1 MAERLL
7 YKSAARIVV
16 CNIIPPEAIAHVEI
30 NPRLVGSPDPRLRAW
45 SDKDFVIKHAAF
57 FAMASYIGQTMRP
70 QPPSARR
77 GLTLRYTQRNRP
89 YIDEYGVTFGQIGA
103 KGTGISS
110 HGLDH
115 YIKCEQ
121 EYSLSES
128 PHPFIAPPDP
138 VGFFGFNHSKQEM
151 EVGEL
156 LAERTARSGRVLA
169 ILAIDHTRFRKWLDK
184 LHIETNPYPVDVML
198 QKVEKNDDNAA
209 ICVRVMGSDKCEDY
223 IHPPSEGLF
232 TRSKMLIRAA
242 GVLLPELKLRGE
254 SSFITRYFIN
264 QTYDIASLL
273 EQLARGEFS
282 EDNLANFGWL
292 LSDLNSHNQSVQ
304 ERLSAEKFDGK
315 MTIYLEPQ
323 DCDLTGCW
331 YDYENTVPDRPGYM
345 SCTHYN
351 YPHHN
356 LFTVS
361 KPA

>member
-1 MAERLL
+1 MVQ
-7 YKSAARIVV
+7 SAARIVV

-30 NPRLVGSPDPRLRAW
+30 NPQLTASPDPRLQAW
-45 SDKDFVIKHAAF
+45 SDPDFVIKHAAL
-57 FAMASYIGQTMRP
+57 FAIASDMGQTMRP

-77 GLTLRYTQRNRP
+77 GLTLCFTQRNRP
-89 YIDEYGVTFGQIGA
+89 YVDEYGVAFGQIGA

-121 EYSLSES
+121 DYSLTES
-128 PHPFIAPPDP
+128 PRPFIAPPDP

-169 ILAIDHTRFRKWLDK
+169 ILAIDHPQFRKWLDK
-184 LHIETNPYPVDVML
+184 LHTETNPYPVDAML
-198 QKVEKNDDNAA
+198 DKVEKNGDNAA
-209 ICVRVMGSDKCEDY
+209 ICVRVMGSDKCKDY

-232 TRSKMLIRAA
+232 TRPKMLMRAA
-242 GVLLPELKLRGE
+242 GVLLSELKLGDERN
-254 SSFITRYFIN
+254 FITRYLI
-264 QTYDIASLL
+264 
-273 EQLARGEFS
+273 
-282 EDNLANFGWL
+282 NLANFGWL
-292 LSDLNSHNQSVQ
+292 LSDLNRHNQSVH
-304 ERLSAEKFDGK
+304 ERLSAEEFGGK
-315 MTIYLEPQ
+315 MTFYLESQ

-331 YDYENTVPDRPGYM
+331 YDYETSVPDRPGYM
-345 SCTHYN
+345 SVTRYD

-361 KPA
+361 RPSYF